1 MNTSLETSEAEA
13 LPYTDS
19 DLATRQQGQLLVLAI
34 LLEKA
39 IKVVRVVIADS
50 TDEEFDLQQ
59 LVDQGDAAVK
69 AVLLQSMN
77 TPISGGTS
85 AA

>member
-13 LPYTDS
+13 LPCTDT
-19 DLATRQQGQLLVLAI
+19 LTNTQGQLLVLAS
-34 LLEKA
+34 LLEEA
-39 IKVVRVVIADS
+39 LKVVRVVIADS
-50 TDEEFDLQQ
+50 IDEEFDLQQ

-77 TPISGGTS
+77 AAS